1 MGVELI
7 VPDSKFCGV
16 GVRHAIYFTP
26 ERERVNVNLPL
37 DRPGNL
43 GYHKPKQ
50 ILWRKT
56 LEPNDLAR
64 TIVDLIS
71 DKKGVDTV
79 LLDIHSLSY
88 IADYFVVSTA
98 ESERQLKA
106 LADDI
111 QKELKKQSVLPLGVE
126 GAPESGWVL
135 LDYGAV
141 IAHLFSPEMREY
153 YQLEQM
159 WARAPVVV
167 RVQ

>member
-1 MGVELI
+1 M
-7 VPDSKFCGV
+7 
-16 GVRHAIYFTP
+16 
-26 ERERVNVNLPL
+26 
-37 DRPGNL
+37 
-43 GYHKPKQ
+43 
-50 ILWRKT
+50 
-56 LEPNDLAR
+56 
-64 TIVDLIS
+64 DLIS

-79 LLDIHSLSY
+79 MLDIHSLSY
-88 IADYFVVSTA
+88 IADYFVVTTA

-111 QKELKKQSVLPLGVE
+111 QKELKKQRVLPLGVE

-153 YQLEQM
+153 YQLEKM

-167 RVQ
+167 RLQ